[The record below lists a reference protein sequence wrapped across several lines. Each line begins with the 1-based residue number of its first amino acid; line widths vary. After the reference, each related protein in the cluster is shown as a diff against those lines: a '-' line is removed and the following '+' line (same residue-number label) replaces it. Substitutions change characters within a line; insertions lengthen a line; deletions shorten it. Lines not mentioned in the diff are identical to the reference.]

1 LRGVSKDGSRALVAH
16 PSRLGMKNAE
26 HLSMTAVM
34 WRHPHTI
41 GSHDRP

>member
-1 LRGVSKDGSRALVAH
+1 MAASVPVAH

-26 HLSMTAVM
+26 HLGMTAEW

-41 GSHDRP
+41 GSHAYP